1 MLYYVLLI
9 CDVRLPGHFSASHLQ
24 TSNIILDIV
33 TSHLQKFVPLKN
45 GAAGVGDLVGQLA
58 NWGDYQGARGAD
70 FTRVIGH

>member
-9 CDVRLPGHFSASHLQ
+9 CNVRFPGHFSTGHFQ

-33 TSHLQKFVPLKN
+33 AGHLQKFVPFKN

-58 NWGDYQGARGAD
+58 NWGDYQGARGAEL
-70 FTRVIGH
+70 TGVVGH